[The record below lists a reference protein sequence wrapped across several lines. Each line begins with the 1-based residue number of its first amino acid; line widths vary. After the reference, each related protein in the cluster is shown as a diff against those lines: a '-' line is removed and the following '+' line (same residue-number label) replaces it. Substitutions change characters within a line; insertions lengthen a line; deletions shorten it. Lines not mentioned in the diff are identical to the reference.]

1 MLDLNTLF
9 EQQMA
14 VWPECREHYEQLSNA
29 GRRTLVLDGR
39 EYVLAYNPG
48 RSKSAKALIVNGKPM
63 TMSAEQ
69 TAESRPCF
77 LCEHALPE
85 QQMRVDVDTLP
96 MHHQYLVAV
105 NPFPIVDHHF
115 TIICKEH
122 VRQDFKGRMWDMAFF
137 ADLFQKT
144 VRFHF
149 YHLLYLYRMQNA

>member
-1 MLDLNTLF
+1 MLDLNSLF

-14 VWPECREHYEQLSNA
+14 QWPECRARYDQLSNA
-29 GRRTLVLDGR
+29 GRRSITLDGR

-48 RSKSAKALIVNGKPM
+48 RSTSAKAIIVNGNPVTLGEGK
-63 TMSAEQ
+63 TGEVRS
-69 TAESRPCF
+69 CF

-85 QQMRVDVDTLP
+85 QQLRVAVDTLP

-122 VRQDFKGRMWDMAFF
+122 VRQDFNSSFSMEPVPVQVLPTTCIFR
-137 ADLFQKT
+137 
-144 VRFHF
+144 R
-149 YHLLYLYRMQNA
+149 YLRVACL